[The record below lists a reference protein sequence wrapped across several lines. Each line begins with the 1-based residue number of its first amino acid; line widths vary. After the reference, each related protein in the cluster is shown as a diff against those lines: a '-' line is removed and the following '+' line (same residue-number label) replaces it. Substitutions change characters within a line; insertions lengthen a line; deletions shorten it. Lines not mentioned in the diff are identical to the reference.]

1 MQASAR
7 RLAAIVLGFL
17 VVLAGVG
24 LVAPHAGAAPVRA
37 VKDLDCGDFG
47 SQASAQDYFL
57 SIGGPSS
64 DPDNLDADGDGIACE
79 SLPCPCSSGAGGGGG
94 GGGTTTPPPSAPT
107 ALRTPAR
114 IISVIDG
121 DTVLVRAGGV
131 KRRVRLIGVAA
142 PALSPRQCGGP
153 AATSSAR
160 RMLPRGTRVTLVSD
174 PTQPR
179 KDGSGRLLRYVIKGS
194 SDIGYVQILR
204 GWAKVQATRKPF
216 KRATRYRNAQASAQ
230 AAPRGIWRAC

>member
-7 RLAAIVLGFL
+7 RLVAIVVG
-17 VVLAGVG
+17 VLLALSSAG
-24 LVAPHAGAAPVRA
+24 LLAPAMASPERAA
-37 VKDLDCGDFG
+37 KDLDCGDFG

-64 DPDNLDADGDGIACE
+64 DPDYLDADGDGIACE
-79 SLPCPCSSGAGGGGG
+79 SLPCPCSYATGGGG
-94 GGGTTTPPPSAPT
+94 GGGTTTPPPAPT
-107 ALRTPAR
+107 TVRTKAR

-142 PALSPRQCGGP
+142 PSVSPRQCGGP
-153 AATSSAR
+153 ASAR
-160 RMLPRGTRVTLVSD
+160 SARTMLPRGTRVTLVSD

-194 SDIGYVQILR
+194 SDIGAVQILR

-216 KRATRYRNAQASAQ
+216 KRVTRYRTAQSSAQ
-230 AAPRGIWRAC
+230 AAVRGIWRAC